1 MKYQWND
8 EAKNFVELY
17 NVDTRLI
24 VDAVRAP
31 QMISIDPR
39 TAEVGY
45 DIKRLRRGDV
55 EVVVG
60 YRDPE
65 YPMILYVRLATPDDD
80 QGARRSPGGISGS
93 SVPPTMGELHRRITM
108 AGYRIDHSA
117 AHPRVMTKDGD
128 FLMSIAKTPSDKR
141 SLANT
146 WRDFL
151 KNDRA
156 AKAREAEGHAH

>member
-1 MKYQWND
+1 MKYQWHD
-8 EAKNFVELY
+8 DAKNFVQLY
-17 NVDTRLI
+17 AVDTRLI

-31 QMISIDPR
+31 QMISLDPR

-80 QGARRSPGGISGS
+80 QGPKRSAGGASGTT
-93 SVPPTMGELHRRITM
+93 VPPTMGELHRRITM
-108 AGYRIDHSA
+108 AGYSIDHSS
-117 AHPRVMTKDGD
+117 AHPKVVARNGD
-128 FLMSIAKTPSDKR
+128 TLMSLPKTPSDRR

-146 WRDFL
+146 WREFIR
-151 KNDRA
+151 NDRA
-156 AKAREAEGHAH
+156 AKTREAEGNAQ

>member
-17 NVDTRLI
+17 GVDTRLI

-31 QMISIDPR
+31 QSISIDPR
-39 TAEVGY
+39 TPEVGY

-65 YPMILYVRLATPDDD
+65 RPMILYVRLATPDDD
-80 QGARRSPGGISGS
+80 QGPKRSPGGTRGS
-93 SVPPTMGELHRRITM
+93 SLPPTIAELHRRIVM
-108 AGYRIDHSA
+108 AGYSLEHSA
-117 AHPRVMTKDGD
+117 AHVKVIDREGNL
-128 FLMSIAKTPSDKR
+128 LMPLPKTPSDR
-141 SLANT
+141 RAIANC
-146 WRDFL
+146 WHDFL
-151 KNDRA
+151 RNDRA
-156 AKAREAEGHAH
+156 AKGGKAR